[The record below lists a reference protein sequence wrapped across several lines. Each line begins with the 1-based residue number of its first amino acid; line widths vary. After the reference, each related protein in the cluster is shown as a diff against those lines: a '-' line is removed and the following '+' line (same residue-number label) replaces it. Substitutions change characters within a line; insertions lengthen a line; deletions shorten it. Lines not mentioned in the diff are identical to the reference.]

1 MFASNNA
8 GVLQVLNSAEA
19 AASSFGN
26 LPMEHL
32 EQNNNSLVAQ
42 FALAA
47 SAAAKQNLYA
57 NPLLLSHLMKNQLL
71 NSLPPSAAAAAVS
84 SANANAA
91 SNPALTSADLKAEAI
106 AEAAKG
112 ITKSGDRNSRIQA
125 RLARNRTT
133 ARMRRERKKQQAE
146 NLTRLVTE
154 LRVELEAME
163 NFLNTLPREKQEAVR
178 KGMECLGAAPVA
190 CLFCDQDFKSEELK
204 EKHVQSEHTAD
215 LKARQAF
222 QKIYQ
227 EDQKKQLETSGPA
240 NAKLSQEER
249 RKRRLERNAASARLC
264 RQRKKQYIENLR
276 KQVPVL
282 RHKVLGLRS
291 LMPKEATEVAQAK
304 VKELVKSKDEGL
316 AMVDEMKIEAE
327 SKEGCSD
334 EGLGLGLNKK
344 VNIPRLSGWDSS
356 SRRNST
362 TFGYESGSSDG
373 SASAAVR
380 PKTQAVAAP
389 RSPKRRRGSESTDV
403 ASASPPL
410 QPLAMPLNFM
420 PAPPLSLS
428 ALSMAYANKAAIA
441 ETPEQQKDIFS
452 AALALSNLGPIS
464 QKQA

>member
-8 GVLQVLNSAEA
+8 GVLQVLNAAE
-19 AASSFGN
+19 SGNSPFGN
-26 LPMEHL
+26 LRMEHL
-32 EQNNNSLVAQ
+32 DQSNNGLVAQ

-47 SAAAKQNLYA
+47 STAAKQNLMT
-57 NPLLLSHLMKNQLL
+57 NPMLLNQLMKNQLL
-71 NSLPPSAAAAAVS
+71 AGLPGSAL
-84 SANANAA
+84 ANAGGHANVHTNGNQEMKQE
-91 SNPALTSADLKAEAI
+91 SDGEGP
-106 AEAAKG
+106 KG
-112 ITKSGDRNSRIQA
+112 MGFVGKNGGDRSSRVQA

-163 NFLNTLPREKQEAVR
+163 SYLSAMPAEKQAEVQ
-178 KGMECLGAAPVA
+178 KGVETLGAPPVA
-190 CLFCDQDFKSEELK
+190 CLFCDQDFRTEELK
-204 EKHVQSEHTAD
+204 EKHVQSDHTAD

-222 QKIYQ
+222 QKIYH
-227 EDQKKQLETSGPA
+227 EDQKKQLESVGPA

-291 LMPKEATEVAQAK
+291 LMPKEAGEKAQEK
-304 VKELVKSKDEGL
+304 VKALVNSKEGVAASL
-316 AMVDEMKIEAE
+316 EIKMESE
-327 SKEGCSD
+327 SKENPDDGFAMGSAV
-334 EGLGLGLNKK
+334 KK
-344 VNIPRLSGWDSS
+344 VNIPRLSGWDNS

-380 PKTQAVAAP
+380 PKDNPIAAP
-389 RSPKRRRGSESTDV
+389 RSPKRRRGSESIDV

-410 QPLAMPLNFM
+410 QPMAVPLNFI

-428 ALSMAYANKAAIA
+428 PLNMPYSNKTTLA
-441 ETPEQQKDIFS
+441 ETAEQQNDIFS

-464 QKQA
+464 QKQV